1 MSSVLAPRR
10 SRHPPGPHLV
20 RRLSAFG
27 PSAAAAR
34 YALTRTSGA
43 RRTHARAPA
52 LSGRSRALRS
62 PRGSK
67 PRGSF
72 RSCRLRTL
80 PTTLA
85 AHAVPRYR
93 IVPSA
98 VISSP
103 PNCLAPDPSVAL
115 CALAAF
121 ERDAP
126 VRALGVRARQPT
138 GEPLAG
144 AHKSAIP
151 PVTISVFE
159 MLVSFSLFVA
169 KAPLGCVWRERL
181 LRLHQPLDCVVVCT
195 SLHPCRS
202 DDLPRRFAV
211 SDHFDPHRFRSPLD
225 PLSPWL
231 LDASVAPDSLYRYSV
246 DAQPSGDFRRGPHRP
261 DGPPCPSTFR
271 SGLPFDLHFRRFVSQ
286 RRSGSGSQLPQAACG
301 NVPARGGGLRG
312 LARGPGS
319 GLPLGL
325 GSGTRF
331 ERLA

>member
-1 MSSVLAPRR
+1 MSSALAPRR
-10 SRHPPGPHLV
+10 SRHPPRPHLV

-72 RSCRLRTL
+72 RSVGCARYPPRWQLTQSLDTGSCPRRLFR
-80 PTTLA
+80 
-85 AHAVPRYR
+85 VPELFGAR
-93 IVPSA
+93 
-98 VISSP
+98 
-103 PNCLAPDPSVAL
+103 
-115 CALAAF
+115 
-121 ERDAP
+121 P
-126 VRALGVRARQPT
+126 VRSALRARQPT

-159 MLVSFSLFVA
+159 MLVSFRPFVA
-169 KAPLGCVWRERL
+169 KPPLECVWRERL
-181 LRLHQPLDCVVVCT
+181 LRLHQPLDCVVVCA

-211 SDHFDPHRFRSPLD
+211 SDHFDPHRFRSPFHS
-225 PLSPWL
+225 LSPWL

-261 DGPPCPSTFR
+261 DGPPYPSTFR
-271 SGLPFDLHFRRFVSQ
+271 SGLPFDLHFRRFVSP

-312 LARGPGS
+312 LTRGPGS